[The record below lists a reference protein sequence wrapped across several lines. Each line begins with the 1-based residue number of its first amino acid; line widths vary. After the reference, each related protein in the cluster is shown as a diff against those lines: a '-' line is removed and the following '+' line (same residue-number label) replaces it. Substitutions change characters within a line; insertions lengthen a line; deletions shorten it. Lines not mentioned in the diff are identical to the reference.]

1 MVSMNPNVGL
11 KKLLAVRAFSVNE
24 RVHENDLVVEP
35 FLKRAKLA
43 KVAVPVSK
51 SSNDSESV
59 EMQLEVGEEENES
72 DSAEADDEAFAHRV
86 V

>member
-11 KKLLAVRAFSVNE
+11 KKLLAVIAFSVNE
-24 RVHENDLVVEP
+24 WVHENDLVVEP
-35 FLKRAKLA
+35 SLKRAKLA
-43 KVAVPVSK
+43 KVALPASK

-59 EMQLEVGEEENES
+59 EMELEVDEEEDES
-72 DSAEADDEAFAHRV
+72 DSAEADDEALAHRV